1 VEHAATLEGMI
12 LIYGRVASFS
22 KNVVT
27 KLRVVAVP
35 WTIVAGSG
43 RLIDATPGIAAVTS
57 NVLCSGDI
65 SAYRPFSVALEQTL
79 LPDDAPLVTV
89 TVRVAELALT

>member
-1 VEHAATLEGMI
+1 MI
-12 LIYGRVASFS
+12 LIHGRVSS
-22 KNVVT
+22 LSIYVVT

-35 WTIVAGSG
+35 WTTVAGSG
-43 RLIDATPGIAAVTS
+43 RLIDATPGIAAVTA
-57 NVLCSGDI
+57 NAACGGDI

-79 LPDDAPLVTV
+79 LSDDAPLVTV